1 MREHLAERETA
12 SAVAAALADIQARGQ
27 PQI

>member
-1 MREHLAERETA
+1 MREHLAEREAA
-12 SAVAAALADIQARGQ
+12 SVVVAALADIQARGQ